1 MASSP
6 QDTGLAEIYDAPHF
20 EARQLAYDLLVLFK
34 QEPSEFNVQA
44 LLLTATFF
52 FVVLLSK
59 LLRIMI
65 FRVKQS
71 AGGQSKGRQ
80 QKQKDKGRDEKEKK
94 AAELEASKERA
105 RLQGQTGNIAPFAAA
120 LPTSYSATAPV
131 LYWHQRT

>member
-6 QDTGLAEIYDAPHF
+6 QDTGLAEIHDAPQF
-20 EARQLAYDLLVLFK
+20 VARQLAYDLLVLFK

-44 LLLTATFF
+44 LLLSATFF

-80 QKQKDKGRDEKEKK
+80 QKQKDKERDEKEKK
-94 AAELEASKERA
+94 AA
-105 RLQGQTGNIAPFAAA
+105 
-120 LPTSYSATAPV
+120 
-131 LYWHQRT
+131 